1 MKNNIIYILLFIA
14 FIPLMI
20 FRDFTPNNELRY
32 LSIAD
37 EAIKNIHFFAFTNQ
51 GTYYADKP
59 PLYFWLIMIGKLIF
73 GKHNMFFLSM
83 CSLIP
88 AFITIRT
95 ISKWT
100 ETEIPHNYQLT
111 GQLALCSCGLFMVM
125 ALFIRMDILMCMFI
139 TLALYT
145 FYKMFKHQGK
155 DLQNKI
161 LFPLYIFGATFSKGS
176 IGILIPLI
184 STFIFLVYK
193 KELRSI
199 GKYWG
204 GFTWSVFLG
213 CCILWFGFTYKE
225 GGNEYLNNLLIHQTI
240 DRAVNS
246 FHHEEPF
253 YYYGISIWYS
263 LIPWS
268 LLSIGIIIYAIV
280 KRTIISDTE
289 KFFFIIFTSTFI
301 LLSIISSKIDIYFLP
316 AIPFIVYF
324 GIIQLSHLKW
334 NNLLALS
341 LAIPSFIYFTALPII
356 LILTKQ
362 ERTQFL
368 DETFIYIASGILSF
382 SGIYALYQLY
392 HTKNIQYVIHTLSI
406 GIFLA
411 IFTGGFSLPQINK
424 QWGYGDVCRQA
435 IKLSNKMQLNN
446 YYTWGISRSE
456 NMDVYLNK
464 DITKV
469 TWEDILSNRLSNG
482 ILIIPTKKLSN
493 IQKEFPDKQTY
504 VVGHFSIIIL

>member
-14 FIPLMI
+14 FVPLMI

-37 EAIKNIHFFAFTNQ
+37 EAIKNLHFFAFTNQ

-59 PLYFWLIMIGKLIF
+59 PLYFWLIMAGKWIF
-73 GKHNMFFLSM
+73 GKHSMFFLSM

-88 AFITIRT
+88 AFITVKT
-95 ISKWT
+95 ISQWT
-100 ETEIPHNYQLT
+100 QQELPHSYQLT

-145 FYKMFKHQGK
+145 FYKMYKRQGNTF
-155 DLQNKI
+155 QNKI
-161 LFPLYIFGATFSKGS
+161 LFPLYIFGGIFSKGPM
-176 IGILIPLI
+176 GILIPLI
-184 STFIFLVYK
+184 ATIVFLAYK
-193 KELRSI
+193 KEIRSL

-204 GFTWSVFLG
+204 WLTWGILLG
-213 CCILWFGFTYKE
+213 CCIVWFGLTYLE
-225 GGNEYLNNLLIHQTI
+225 GGDEYLNNLLVHQTV

-263 LIPWS
+263 LVPWS
-268 LLSIGIIIYAIV
+268 LLLIGLIMYAII
-280 KRTIISDTE
+280 KRKIKSEIE
-289 KFFFIIFTSTFI
+289 EFFFIIFVSSFV
-301 LLSIISSKIDIYFLP
+301 LLSVISSKIDIYFLP

-324 GIIQLSHLKW
+324 GIIKLSHLKW
-334 NNLLALS
+334 NRLLALS
-341 LAIPSFIYFTALPII
+341 LAIPSLVYLTALPVIII
-356 LILTKQ
+356 LTHHEKT
-362 ERTQFL
+362 RFL
-368 DETFIYIASGILSF
+368 NETFIYITAGILTL

-392 HTKNIQYVIHTLSI
+392 IKRNMRYAIHTLSI
-406 GIFLA
+406 GMFLA

-424 QWGYGDVCRQA
+424 QWGYGDVCQQA
-435 IKLSNKMQLNN
+435 IKLSNEMKLDH

-456 NMDVYLNK
+456 NMDVYLHK

-469 TWEDILSNRLSNG
+469 TWEDIVSNRLSNS
-482 ILIIPTKKLSN
+482 ILIIPTKKLSD
-493 IQKEFPDKQTY
+493 IQKALPEKQTY
-504 VVGHFSIIIL
+504 IVGHFSIILL